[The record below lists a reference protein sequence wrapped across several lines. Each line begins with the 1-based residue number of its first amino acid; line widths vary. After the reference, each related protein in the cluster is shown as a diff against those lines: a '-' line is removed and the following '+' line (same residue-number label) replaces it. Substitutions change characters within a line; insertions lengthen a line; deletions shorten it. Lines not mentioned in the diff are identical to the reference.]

1 MKYKVKHVLEGIFV
15 KTEDH
20 AHGHNPFVPLFRDHI
35 YFLILAI
42 DMSNN
47 EMEFLY

>member
-1 MKYKVKHVLEGIFV
+1 VKHVLEGIFV
-15 KTEDH
+15 ATEDH
-20 AHGHNPFVPLFRDHI
+20 VYDHNPFPPMFRDHI
-35 YFLILAI
+35 YFLILAT

>member
-1 MKYKVKHVLEGIFV
+1 MKNKVKHVLEGIFV

-20 AHGHNPFVPLFRDHI
+20 AHDHNSIALLFRDHI

-47 EMEFLY
+47 EMEFLS